1 MQEFIVE
8 IKRNRKGVSARMSV
22 HEYEAIR
29 SIINKA
35 SEANVVDIDE
45 KVDRGFKIATNK
57 LLAGVLPKVENLEE
71 TL

>member
-1 MQEFIVE
+1 
-8 IKRNRKGVSARMSV
+8 
-22 HEYEAIR
+22 
-29 SIINKA
+29 
-35 SEANVVDIDE
+35 VVDIDE